1 MTTLFSLSFLAMP
14 TKAMAATT
22 DRSWDNTD
30 TVKKVI
36 ANVSPVIKSNTTSM
50 DSASAL
56 LFFNSDQFVQK
67 PLITET
73 EITPQDPPKRIV
85 AKKTYQATVKPV
97 AIINT
102 SDTYST
108 HSFPYGYCT
117 YYVSQKR
124 NVTWSGNAIA
134 WLGNARA
141 QGMPTGDTPAADAI
155 MVTTEGGYTGHV
167 AYVEAVDGDNVT
179 ISEMNYRGW
188 GVISSRTISSSSGF
202 IRGYIY

>member
-1 MTTLFSLSFLAMP
+1 VTPSYA
-14 TKAMAATT
+14 KAATT

-36 ANVSPVIKSNTTSM
+36 ANVSPVINSNTASM
-50 DSASAL
+50 NSASAPL
-56 LFFNSDQFVQK
+56 SFNSDQFVQK

-73 EITPQDPPKRIV
+73 QITPQDKPKRVV
-85 AKKTYQATVKPV
+85 AKKTYQTTAQTTVKPV
-97 AIINT
+97 ATIDNSTT
-102 SDTYST
+102 SSA

-117 YYVSQKR
+117 YYVSQRR

-134 WLGNARA
+134 WLSNARA
-141 QGMPTGDTPAADAI
+141 QGMPTGDTATAGAI
-155 MVTTEGGYTGHV
+155 IVTTEGGYTGHV
-167 AYVEAVDGDNVT
+167 AYVESIDGDNVT

-188 GVISSRTISSSSGF
+188 GVVSSRTISASSSF